1 MADVFVTFGKVGK
14 RATNGVVETFIA
26 GTTRSEKIT
35 SSGSSAQ
42 GSLVATKD
50 DFARVSCQT
59 PIAIV
64 AGANPTATLATGL
77 VSDSGIPE
85 YLSLQTGDKIAVID
99 V

>member
-1 MADVFVTFGKVGK
+1 MADVYVTFGKVGK
-14 RATNGVVETFIA
+14 RATNGVVSTFIG

-42 GSLVATKD
+42 GDLTATKD
-50 DFARVSCQT
+50 DYVKVSCAS

-64 AGANPTATLATGL
+64 AGPNPTATLATGI
-77 VSDSGIPE
+77 VASDGIPE
-85 YLSLQTGDKIAVID
+85 YISVQAGDKIAVID